1 MAICAIAT
9 APGRGGI
16 AVIRVSGDN
25 TFPLVEK
32 LLEKPLPQQPRL
44 ATYRQL
50 RNLQGEL
57 LDDVVITTFRA
68 PHSFTGDDT
77 VEIACHGSTFIQQE
91 ILKAL
96 REAGCEMAGPGEFT
110 QRAFLNGRLDLS
122 QAEAVA
128 DLINAESRA
137 MHRVAMSQMRGG
149 VSEKLAQMRDKL
161 LELTSLLELELD
173 FGDHEELEFADRLEL
188 SQITAD
194 LLRHIERLKDS
205 FNAGNAIKNGIP
217 VAIVGAPN
225 VGKSSMLNALL
236 GEERAIVTDIPGTTR
251 DIIEDTMQLGGY
263 TFRFIDTA
271 GIRSTTDTIEQIGI
285 ERSFQQMEKAAIVL
299 YLTDKE
305 PDADVLSKILSQSE
319 EKYLVG
325 VSTKSDL
332 NQAVATAEAWK
343 AMGFEVNEWN
353 SLVVTS
359 SKTDTGLDAL
369 KQQLCAIAQKLT
381 ATETDVIITN
391 ARHHEALSR
400 AHESLLRV
408 ADALQIGIS
417 GDLIAQ
423 DLRETLHHLGLITGQ
438 ITTTEV
444 LHNIFSKFCIGK

>member
-96 REAGCEMAGPGEFT
+96 RGAGCEMAGPGEFT

-173 FGDHEELEFADRLEL
+173 FGDHEELEFADRSEL

-194 LLRHIERLKDS
+194 LLRHIERLKES

-285 ERSFQQMEKAAIVL
+285 ERSYQQIEKASVVL
-299 YLTDKE
+299 YLTDQA
-305 PDADVLSKILSQSE
+305 PDADVLSKILSRSE
-319 EKYLVG
+319 EKYIVG
-325 VSTKSDL
+325 VTTKADL
-332 NQAVATAEAWK
+332 NQAVAPSDTWK
-343 AMGFEVNEWN
+343 ALGFEVNSRN
-353 SLVVTS
+353 SLVITS
-359 SKTDTGLDAL
+359 SKTADGLDAL
-369 KQQLCAIAQKLT
+369 KEQLCTIAQQLT
-381 ATETDVIITN
+381 ASETDVIITN

-400 AHESLLRV
+400 AHESLQRV
-408 ADALQIGIS
+408 ADALQMGIS

>member
-128 DLINAESRA
+128 DLINAESQA
-137 MHRVAMSQMRGG
+137 MHRVAMSQMKGG

-173 FGDHEELEFADRLEL
+173 FGDHEELEFADRSEL

-194 LLRHIERLKDS
+194 LLRHIERLKES

-285 ERSFQQMEKAAIVL
+285 ERSYQQIEKASVVL

-319 EKYLVG
+319 EKYIVG
-325 VSTKSDL
+325 VTTKADL

-400 AHESLLRV
+400 AHESLQRV
-408 ADALQIGIS
+408 ADALQMGIS

-423 DLRETLHHLGLITGQ
+423 DLRETLHHLGVITGQ

>member
-25 TFPLVEK
+25 TFPLIEK

-128 DLINAESRA
+128 DLINAESQA

-173 FGDHEELEFADRLEL
+173 FGDHEELEFADRSEL

-285 ERSFQQMEKAAIVL
+285 ERSYQQIEKASVVL
-299 YLTDKE
+299 YLTDQA

-332 NQAVATAEAWK
+332 NHAVATAEAWK
-343 AMGFEVNEWN
+343 TLGFEVNEWN

-408 ADALQIGIS
+408 ADALQMGIS

>member
-16 AVIRVSGDN
+16 AVIRVSGEN

-57 LDDVVITTFRA
+57 LDDVVITSFRA

-173 FGDHEELEFADRLEL
+173 FGDHEELEFADRSEL

-194 LLRHIERLKDS
+194 LLRHIDRLKES

-285 ERSFQQMEKAAIVL
+285 ERSFQQMEKAAVVL

-325 VSTKSDL
+325 VNTKSDL
-332 NQAVATAEAWK
+332 NHAVATAEAWK

-400 AHESLLRV
+400 AYESLLRV
-408 ADALQIGIS
+408 ADALQMGIS

-444 LHNIFSKFCIGK
+444 LHNIFAKFCIGK

>member
-16 AVIRVSGDN
+16 AVIRVSGEN

-173 FGDHEELEFADRLEL
+173 FGDHEELEFADRTEL
-188 SQITAD
+188 SQITSD

-271 GIRSTTDTIEQIGI
+271 GIRETDDAVEKIGV
-285 ERSFQQMEKAAIVL
+285 ERSRRAVEQADLVL
-299 YLTDKE
+299 ALVDGSRRLTDE
-305 PDADVLSKILSQSE
+305 D
-319 EKYLVG
+319 
-325 VSTKSDL
+325 
-332 NQAVATAEAWK
+332 TA
-343 AMGFEVNEWN
+343 
-353 SLVVTS
+353 
-359 SKTDTGLDAL
+359 
-369 KQQLCAIAQKLT
+369 
-381 ATETDVIITN
+381 
-391 ARHHEALSR
+391 
-400 AHESLLRV
+400 RV
-408 ADALQIGIS
+408 W
-417 GDLIAQ
+417 
-423 DLRETLHHLGLITGQ
+423 R
-438 ITTTEV
+438 
-444 LHNIFSKFCIGK
+444 

>member
-137 MHRVAMSQMRGG
+137 MHRVAMSQMKGG

-173 FGDHEELEFADRLEL
+173 FGDHEELEFADRSEL

-285 ERSFQQMEKAAIVL
+285 ERSFQQMEKAAVVL

-305 PDADVLSKILSQSE
+305 PDAEVLSKILSQSE

-332 NQAVATAEAWK
+332 NHAVATAEAWE

-400 AHESLLRV
+400 AYESLLRV
-408 ADALQIGIS
+408 ADALQMGIS

>member
-128 DLINAESRA
+128 DLINAESLA

-173 FGDHEELEFADRLEL
+173 FGDHEELEFADRSEL

-299 YLTDKE
+299 YLTDKA
-305 PDADVLSKILSQSE
+305 PDADVLSKILSRSE
-319 EKYLVG
+319 EKYIVG
-325 VSTKSDL
+325 VTTKADL

-369 KQQLCAIAQKLT
+369 KEQLCAIAQKLT

-400 AHESLLRV
+400 AYESLLRV
-408 ADALQIGIS
+408 ADALQMGIS

-423 DLRETLHHLGLITGQ
+423 DLRETLHHLGVITGQ

>member
-57 LDDVVITTFRA
+57 LDDVVITSFRA

-96 REAGCEMAGPGEFT
+96 REASCEMAGPGEFT

-173 FGDHEELEFADRLEL
+173 FGDHEELEFADRSEL

-194 LLRHIERLKDS
+194 LLRHIERLKES

-299 YLTDKE
+299 YLTDKA

-325 VSTKSDL
+325 VNTKSDL
-332 NQAVATAEAWK
+332 NHAVATSDTWK

-369 KQQLCAIAQKLT
+369 KEQLCAIAQKLT

-400 AHESLLRV
+400 AHESLQRV
-408 ADALQIGIS
+408 ADALQMGIS

>member
-173 FGDHEELEFADRLEL
+173 FGDHEELEFADRSEL

-285 ERSFQQMEKAAIVL
+285 ERSFQQMEKAAVVL
-299 YLTDKE
+299 YLTDQA
-305 PDADVLSKILSQSE
+305 PDAVVLGKILSRSE
-319 EKYLVG
+319 EKYIVG
-325 VSTKSDL
+325 VATKADL
-332 NQAVATAEAWK
+332 NQTVAPSETWK
-343 AMGFEVNEWN
+343 ALGFEVNSRN
-353 SLVVTS
+353 SLVITS
-359 SKTDTGLDAL
+359 SKTADGLDAL
-369 KQQLCAIAQKLT
+369 KEQLCTIAQQLT
-381 ATETDVIITN
+381 ASETDVIITN

-408 ADALQIGIS
+408 ADALQMGIS